1 MSESLQHKL
10 DRVRPPRVHITY
22 DVETGGALLKKEL
35 PYVVAVLSDLSG
47 KPEEPLP
54 KVRDRKFVEIDRDN
68 FNEVMA
74 SNTPRLAFAVDNKLV
89 DDDSKLQVELRFNEI
104 DDFDPVAVLKQV
116 GPLAKLFEAR
126 QRLRDLMTK
135 LDGNDDLDSLLQ
147 DVIENS
153 DGQKEIKAEID
164 AAKGD
169 GDGDGEE

>member
-35 PYVVAVLSDLSG
+35 PYVVAVMADLSG

-68 FNEVMA
+68 FNEVMEA
-74 SNTPRLAFAVDNKLV
+74 NAPRIAFAVDNKLS
-89 DDDSKLQVELRFNEI
+89 DDDSKLQVELRFNHI

-116 GPLAKLFEAR
+116 GPLAQLFEAR
-126 QRLRDLMTK
+126 QRLSDLMTK
-135 LDGNDDLDSLLQ
+135 LDGNDDLDTLLQ

-153 DGQKEIKAEID
+153 AGQKEIKAEID
-164 AAKGD
+164 ASK
-169 GDGDGEE
+169 DGDGEDG